1 MRTLTLSRTSQRT
14 AGFVLLSILAIEF
27 GGYYLT
33 TVVSGPV
40 ELTDF
45 QLAFSRAGHAHAGV
59 LVTLGLIGLV
69 LADAT
74 RLTGVLGYAARLGT
88 PLAAIL
94 MSAGFFLSSMGEGV
108 TEPNGFLAVLWVG
121 AASLAVGVVSLAF
134 GLLRDSFTEP
144 APRPQD
150 GPGGGR
156 PAGREVSAP
165 VRG

>member
-74 RLTGVLGYAARLGT
+74 RLTGVLGYAARLGI

-94 MSAGFFLSSMGEGV
+94 MSAGFFLSSAGQDATG
-108 TEPNGFLAVLWVG
+108 PNQLIILVWIG
-121 AASLAVGVVSLAF
+121 ALSLAAGVVTLGV
-134 GLLRDSFTEP
+134 GLLRESFSNPGPDMGDTVR
-144 APRPQD
+144 AQD
-150 GPGGGR
+150 AR
-156 PAGREVSAP
+156 AVDTAR
-165 VRG
+165 R